1 MIGTKAA
8 TAENVYVEKKKKPLS
23 ASQGPSPTTEAESW
37 AKQLLLTAY
46 IKLICAATL
55 QLLNF

>member
-1 MIGTKAA
+1 MISTKAA
-8 TAENVYVEKKKKPLS
+8 TAKNVYVEGKNTVSVTHRTLPPTAKFEAQ
-23 ASQGPSPTTEAESW
+23 AS
-37 AKQLLLTAY
+37 QLLLTAY

>member
-8 TAENVYVEKKKKPLS
+8 TAENVYVEKKTLS
-23 ASQGPSPTTEAESW
+23 ASQGPSPTAEPESR